1 MSLAPKW
8 AKEAAVLGLRM
19 QLLQL
24 KALSAGPDNK
34 VVQAM
39 LEAELNLIA
48 AEIRRLEAMP
58 N

>member
-8 AKEAAVLGLRM
+8 AKEAAILGLRM

-24 KALSAGPDNK
+24 KATVSIPENRELE
-34 VVQAM
+34 AM
-39 LEAELNLIA
+39 LTEELDEIA
-48 AEIRRLEAMP
+48 AAIRRIEAMP